1 MHDKVKRTHR
11 SCSVG
16 VMVPRGTRGDG
27 TPPRAAKAASAN
39 PHPRAQRL
47 CAAPKMPPLKRQGA
61 VFVAPMQMSLRHAAN
76 ALIPRPHYSRGAIAL
91 SRVARVAQALF
102 CRATQRQHRSA
113 QAGAVRK
120 RIGALRFAVRGA
132 HGTDFHK
139 TIIQTPAR
147 CHRRCV

>member
-47 CAAPKMPPLKRQGA
+47 CAAPKMQPLERQGA

-76 ALIPRPHYSRGAIAL
+76 ALIPRSSYNKEVIAL
-91 SRVARVAQALF
+91 SRVVRVAQALF

-139 TIIQTPAR
+139 TIIQTPTR

>member
-76 ALIPRPHYSRGAIAL
+76 ALIPRSSYNKEVIAL
-91 SRVARVAQALF
+91 SRVVRVAQALF

-132 HGTDFHK
+132 HDTGFHK
-139 TIIQTPAR
+139 IVKKTRAR
-147 CHRRCV
+147 CHRRGA

>member
-1 MHDKVKRTHR
+1 MHDKVKRTRR

-61 VFVAPMQMSLRHAAN
+61 VFVAPMQMSLWHAAN
-76 ALIPRPHYSRGAIAL
+76 ALIPRLHYSRGRIAL

-113 QAGAVRK
+113 QAGAARK

-132 HGTDFHK
+132 HDNGFHK
-139 TIIQTPAR
+139 IVKQTRAR
-147 CHRRCV
+147 C